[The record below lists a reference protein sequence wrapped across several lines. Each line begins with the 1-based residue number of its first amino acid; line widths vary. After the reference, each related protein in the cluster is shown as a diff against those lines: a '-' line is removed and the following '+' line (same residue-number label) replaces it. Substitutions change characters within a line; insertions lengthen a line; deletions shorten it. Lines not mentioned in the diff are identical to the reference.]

1 MADIMINTIQLNSWR
16 KLADHYQSIMNANL
30 REWFDQDND
39 RFQKFSLEAADL
51 FLDYSKNHVQ
61 SSTMSLLFELA
72 RECGLEQS
80 IESLFSGGIV
90 NASEN
95 RPALHT
101 ALRYSGSNVICVDG
115 IDIMPEVHQTLT
127 KMLSIAKLIHERRY
141 LGFSG
146 RPIDTILHF
155 GIGGS
160 DLGPLLV
167 FEALEEFVDSG
178 LKYEFFSFQDPD
190 FVTQSLKKYDP
201 ATSLIIVASKSFTTS
216 ETLAN
221 ASIAKQWLL
230 SAAQQAESAA
240 KQLFAVTAKPG
251 RAINFGIGAEYV
263 LPIWEWVGGRYSVWS
278 AMSFIVAIAIGPQH
292 FRQFLAGAEAMDRH
306 FAEENFRCNIPV
318 IMGLIDVWYN
328 NFFKIANRAVIPYS
342 RKLRRLPD
350 HLQQVFMESLGKSV
364 TQTGGPL
371 ECATGFVIWGGVGT
385 NSQHS
390 FHQCLLQ
397 GNQWTPVEF
406 ILPVENSAMAAN
418 CLAQSQV
425 LMSGYSGS
433 DVDAQQV
440 ITGNR
445 PSHTILMPKISPFAL
460 GSLLALYEHRVFV
473 NSVIWGINAFDQWG
487 VERGKHIAQN
497 ILKDLS
503 ASAVHSADSSTN
515 GLLQWIKSYE
525 EIN

>member
-1 MADIMINTIQLNSWR
+1 MRNLTQLKSWK
-16 KLADHYQSIMNANL
+16 KLFDHYQNIMNQNL
-30 REWFDQDND
+30 SDWFAQDND
-39 RFQKFSLEAADL
+39 RFQKFSLEAVDL

-61 SSTMSLLFELA
+61 SSTLNLLLELA
-72 RECGLEQS
+72 EECHLEQS
-80 IESLFSGGIV
+80 IESLLNGGIV
-90 NASEN
+90 NVSEN

-115 IDIMPEVHQTLT
+115 KDIMPEVREALT
-127 KMLSIAKLIHERRY
+127 KMLNIAQSVSERQY

-167 FEALEEFVDSG
+167 FEALEEFVDSE

-190 FVTQSLKKYDP
+190 FVSQLLKKYDP

-221 ASIAKQWLL
+221 AEIAKRWLL
-230 SAAQQAESAA
+230 EAATQPEQAA
-240 KQLFAVTAKPG
+240 KQLLAVTAKPE
-251 RAINFGIGAEYV
+251 RAIDFGVSPEYV
-263 LPIWEWVGGRYSVWS
+263 LPIWDWVGGRYSVWS
-278 AMSFIVAIAIGPQH
+278 AMSLIVAIAIGPAH
-292 FRQFLAGAEAMDRH
+292 FRQFLAGAEAMDQH
-306 FAEENFRCNIPV
+306 FAEENFKCNIPV
-318 IMGLIDVWYN
+318 ITGLIDVWYN
-328 NFFKIANRAVIPYS
+328 NFFNISNRAIVPYS

-364 TQTGGPL
+364 TQNGEPV
-371 ECATGFVIWGGVGT
+371 EYATGFVIWGGAGT

-397 GNQWTPVEF
+397 GNQWSPVDF
-406 ILPVENSAMAAN
+406 ILPLENPAMAAN

-425 LMSGYSGS
+425 LMAGYSGPEVS
-433 DVDAQQV
+433 SNQMIA
-440 ITGNR
+440 GNR
-445 PSHTILMPKISPFAL
+445 PSHSILMSKISPFAL
-460 GSLLALYEHRVFV
+460 GSLLAFYEHRVFV
-473 NSVIWGINAFDQWG
+473 NSVIWNINAFDQWG
-487 VERGKHIAQN
+487 VERGKLIAQN

-525 EIN
+525 

>member
-1 MADIMINTIQLNSWR
+1 MVNATQLKSWK
-16 KLADHYQSIMNANL
+16 KLADHYQGNIANAKL
-30 REWFDQDND
+30 SEWFSQDND
-39 RFQKFSLEAADL
+39 RFQKFSLDAADL

-61 SSTMSLLFELA
+61 ASTMSLLLELA
-72 RECGLEQS
+72 QERGLEHS
-80 IESLFSGGIV
+80 IESLFNGGIV
-90 NASEN
+90 NHSEN

-101 ALRYSGSNVICVDG
+101 ALRYSGSNVISVDG
-115 IDIMPEVHQTLT
+115 KDIMPEIRDTLT
-127 KMLSIAKLIHERRY
+127 KMLSLSKQIHDRRY
-141 LGFSG
+141 LGFNG

-167 FEALEEFVDSG
+167 FEALEEFVDHG
-178 LKYEFFSFQDPD
+178 LKYEFYSFQDPE
-190 FVTQSLKKYDP
+190 FVFQSLKKYDP

-221 ASIAKQWLL
+221 AKIAKQWLL
-230 SAAQQAESAA
+230 EAAPDAEQAA
-240 KQLFAVTAKPG
+240 KQLFAVTAKPE
-251 RAINFGIGAEYV
+251 RALNFGVGAEYV
-263 LPIWEWVGGRYSVWS
+263 LPVWEWVGGRYSVWS
-278 AMSFIVAIAIGPQH
+278 AMSFIVAIAIGAEH

-306 FAEENFRCNIPV
+306 FAEENFKCNMPV
-318 IMGLIDVWYN
+318 VMGLIDVWYN
-328 NFFKIANRAVIPYS
+328 NFFNIPNRVIIPYS

-364 TQTGGPL
+364 TQTGESV
-371 ECATGFVIWGGVGT
+371 ECSTGFVIWGGAGT

-397 GNQWTPVEF
+397 GNQWSPVDF
-406 ILPVENSAMAAN
+406 VLPIENIAMAAN

-425 LMSGYSGS
+425 LMSGYFGPQISPN
-433 DVDAQQV
+433 QM
-440 ITGNR
+440 IMGNR
-445 PSHTILMPKISPFAL
+445 PSHSILMPKISPFAL

-473 NSVIWGINAFDQWG
+473 NSVIWDINAFDQWG
-487 VERGKHIAQN
+487 VERGKLIAEN
-497 ILKDLS
+497 ILKDLC

-515 GLLQWIKSYE
+515 GLLEWIKSYE